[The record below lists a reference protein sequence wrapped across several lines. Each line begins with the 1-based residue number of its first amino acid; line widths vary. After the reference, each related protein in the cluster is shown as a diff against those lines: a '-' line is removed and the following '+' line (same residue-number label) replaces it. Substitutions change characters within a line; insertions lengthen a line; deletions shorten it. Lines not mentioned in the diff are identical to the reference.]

1 MKHKQLVNIAPFTTS
16 SSGSITKK
24 RRARPTMCIDSKT
37 HTTRK
42 SENDERLHDLK
53 TQILAERKAVP
64 NKSLIIKISVEY
76 RYYILT

>member
-1 MKHKQLVNIAPFTTS
+1 
-16 SSGSITKK
+16 
-24 RRARPTMCIDSKT
+24 MCIDSKT

-64 NKSLIIKISVEY
+64 SKSVIIYNSVM
-76 RYYILT
+76 YIRF